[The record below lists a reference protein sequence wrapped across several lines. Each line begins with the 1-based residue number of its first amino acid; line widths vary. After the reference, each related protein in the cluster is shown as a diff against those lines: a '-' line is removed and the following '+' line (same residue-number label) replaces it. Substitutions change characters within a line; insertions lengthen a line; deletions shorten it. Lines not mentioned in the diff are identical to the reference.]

1 MKHLLPILCLF
12 VFSCEKESDAIIN
25 DAKKKS
31 DAIIMDAK
39 IEAGSIKAMAKARE
53 SIKLLK
59 ARQDTSKSP

>member
-1 MKHLLPILCLF
+1 M
-12 VFSCEKESDAIIN
+12 FSCEKESDAIIN